1 MKFNKYVVYSVQCT
15 VYSVQCTV
23 YTVVWFLLLPRGESG
38 DDEVSR
44 EVQAVHLGTVD
55 R

>member
-1 MKFNKYVVYSVQCT
+1 MKFNKYVVYSVKFT
-15 VYSVQCTV
+15 VYN
-23 YTVVWFLLLPRGESG
+23 VVWFLLLPRGDSG

-44 EVQAVHLGTVD
+44 EVQAVHLVTVD